1 MIAAFLATVVTGFA
15 SAFIPAIPV
24 EPYIVGLMATT
35 EQNAVAVG
43 IAAGI
48 GQTAGKLLI
57 FLGVRGL
64 IRAPIL
70 QRWLGRRA
78 KALPEPEPPSASTSE
93 PTTGGGVAT
102 KVRTAGVRLTALLDR
117 PALSAPIVLLSATIG
132 LPPLL
137 LVSAYAARTRMTV
150 GMFTAAC
157 LLGRS
162 IRFVAIALV
171 PGLIMN

>member
-1 MIAAFLATVVTGFA
+1 MIAAFLATVATGFA

-35 EQNAVAVG
+35 EQNAVLVG

-48 GQTAGKLLI
+48 GQTVGKLLI

-64 IRAPIL
+64 INAPIL

-78 KALPEPEPPSASTSE
+78 KASPPAESAEPETP
-93 PTTGGGVAT
+93 TGGGVGT
-102 KVRTAGVRLTALLDR
+102 KIRTAGVRLTALLDR
-117 PALSAPIVLLSATIG
+117 PALSAPIVLLSATVG

-150 GMFTAAC
+150 GMFTATC

-162 IRFVAIALV
+162 IRFVAIAFA
-171 PGLIMN
+171 PQLIMS

>member
-1 MIAAFLATVVTGFA
+1 MIAAFLVTVATGFA

-35 EQNAVAVG
+35 EQNAVLVG

-48 GQTAGKLLI
+48 GQTIGKLLI

-78 KALPEPEPPSASTSE
+78 KALPAPEPETP
-93 PTTGGGVAT
+93 TGGGVGT
-102 KVRTAGVRLTALLDR
+102 KIRTAGVKLTALLDR
-117 PALSAPIVLLSATIG
+117 PALSAPIVLLSATVG

-150 GMFTAAC
+150 GMFTATC

-162 IRFVAIALV
+162 IRFVAIALA
-171 PGLIMN
+171 PRLIMN